1 MVPAF
6 EGCFLPCFGQPS
18 LFWNKLADCSFVLAA
33 SSTPTPGSGWCLF
46 EYWEG
51 CLASPLAALS
61 LCRNNWRVA
70 VLVSLAA
77 SSPRG
82 SGCELNQLIGLSSPL
97 GSPLF
102 WNELASCGVCSFGA
116 SSPSPRKVAL
126 KRWTEGYLPPGNP
139 LFFAETDVRFR
150 GIVLVHYKCSRA
162 RLQFRRLSR
171 AVGTREPSATYPRNR
186 NTRLS
191 VCFQHCRKA

>member
-1 MVPAF
+1 MIWPLLQPQHPEAAGVCLSIGRAASLVPW
-6 EGCFLPCFGQPS
+6 QPS
-18 LFWNKLADCSFVLAA
+18 LFVGTTGGLWCSWFWLLYHRGAGSLNRVTFGAA
-33 SSTPTPGSGWCLF
+33 PSAVGQSFFGT
-46 EYWEG
+46 
-51 CLASPLAALS
+51 
-61 LCRNNWRVA
+61 NWRVA
-70 VLVSLAA
+70 VFVRLA
-77 SSPRG
+77 
-82 SGCELNQLIGLSSPL
+82 
-97 GSPLF
+97 
-102 WNELASCGVCSFGA
+102 A

-191 VCFQHCRKA
+191 VCFQHCRKARLRRACERA

>member
-1 MVPAF
+1 VIWPLLQPQHPEAAGVCLSIERAALLVPW
-6 EGCFLPCFGQPS
+6 QPS
-18 LFWNKLADCSFVLAA
+18 LFITGTTGELRCWLAWPLHHPEGAA
-33 SSTPTPGSGWCLF
+33 VKSTNSS
-46 EYWEG
+46 G
-51 CLASPLAALS
+51 CLLLLAALFFGT
-61 LCRNNWRVA
+61 NWRVA
-70 VLVSLAA
+70 VFVRLA
-77 SSPRG
+77 
-82 SGCELNQLIGLSSPL
+82 
-97 GSPLF
+97 
-102 WNELASCGVCSFGA
+102 A

-191 VCFQHCRKA
+191 VCFQHCRKARLRRGCEKA